1 MKIGSFIVF
10 TVFISFIS
18 CQNNQTIKQVKGG
31 TITIQEFDTPASKI
45 EMSLSEEDSLLYH
58 EVVADY
64 GNYWETTTE
73 TKIKR
78 VAFDRY
84 SETILLYENDKSL
97 PFDKSNPN
105 LVFQWEFNDS
115 NPNLIKGIHGWKEND
130 TIMYWTYDQNKEI
143 MIDEKGLVYKRKLL
157 VKK

>member
-1 MKIGSFIVF
+1 MLIVLC
-10 TVFISFIS
+10 
-18 CQNNQTIKQVKGG
+18 CQNKQNIKQVRGG
-31 TITIQEFDTPASKI
+31 TITIQEYDTPPSEI

-73 TKIKR
+73 TKVKR
-78 VAFDRY
+78 VAFDLY
-84 SETILLYENDKSL
+84 SGAILLYENDKNL
-97 PFDKSNPN
+97 PFDKSNLN

-143 MIDEKGLVYKRKLL
+143 MIDEKGLVYKRK
-157 VKK
+157 KI

>member
-1 MKIGSFIVF
+1 MKFIF
-10 TVFISFIS
+10 FFLMLILLS
-18 CQNNQTIKQVKGG
+18 CQNNQKVKQVKGG
-31 TITIQEFDTPASKI
+31 TITIQEYDTPPSKI
-45 EMSLSEEDSLLYH
+45 EMSLSDEDSLLYH

-73 TKIKR
+73 TKVKR

-84 SETILLYENDKSL
+84 SGAILLYENDKNL

-115 NPNLIKGIHGWKEND
+115 NPNLIKGINGWKEND

-143 MIDEKGLVYKRKLL
+143 MIDEKGLVYKRK
-157 VKK
+157 KI

>member
-1 MKIGSFIVF
+1 MRFSLIIFLVF
-10 TVFISFIS
+10 FS
-18 CQNNQTIKQVKGG
+18 CQNNQNIKQVRGG
-31 TITIQEFDTPASKI
+31 TIMQNTFDTPSIPEVIGLTA
-45 EMSLSEEDSLLYH
+45 EDSLLYY

-64 GNYWETTTE
+64 GNYWETILG

-84 SETILLYENDKSL
+84 SGTILFYENDKGL

-115 NPNLIKGIHGWKEND
+115 NPNLIKGIHGWKEKD
-130 TIMYWTYDQNKEI
+130 TIMCWTYDQNKQI
-143 MIDEKGLVYKRKLL
+143 MLDEKGLVYSRK
-157 VKK
+157 KI

>member
-1 MKIGSFIVF
+1 MLFS
-10 TVFISFIS
+10 IS
-18 CQNNQTIKQVKGG
+18 CQNNQTVKQVKGG
-31 TITIQEFDTPASKI
+31 TITIQEYDPPPSKI

-64 GNYWETTTE
+64 GNYWETISG

-84 SETILLYENDKSL
+84 SGTILLYENDKNTT
-97 PFDKSNPN
+97 FDKSNPN

-115 NPNLIKGIHGWKEND
+115 NPNLIKGLHGWKEKD
-130 TIMYWTYDQNKEI
+130 TIMCWTYDQNKQI
-143 MIDEKGLVYKRKLL
+143 MIDEKGLVYLRK
-157 VKK
+157 KI

>member
-1 MKIGSFIVF
+1 MRIGSYIAF
-10 TVFISFIS
+10 TVFISFLS
-18 CQNNQTIKQVKGG
+18 CQNNQKVKQVKDG
-31 TITIQEFDTPASKI
+31 TITIQEFDTPTTEI

-64 GNYWETTTE
+64 GNYWETTTG

-84 SETILLYENDKSL
+84 SGAILLYENDKNS

-105 LVFQWEFNDS
+105 LVFQWVFNDS
-115 NPNLIKGIHGWKEND
+115 NPNLIKGIHGWKEKD
-130 TIMYWTYDQNKEI
+130 TIMCWTYDQEKQI
-143 MIDEKGLVYKRKLL
+143 MIDEKGLVYYRK
-157 VKK
+157 KI

>member
-1 MKIGSFIVF
+1 MKYTFVLIFLFS
-10 TVFISFIS
+10 IS
-18 CQNNQTIKQVKGG
+18 CQNNQNIKQVRGG
-31 TITIQEFDTPASKI
+31 TITIQEYDTPPSEI

-64 GNYWETTTE
+64 GNYWETISG

-84 SETILLYENDKSL
+84 SGTILLYENDKNTT
-97 PFDKSNPN
+97 FDKSNPN

-115 NPNLIKGIHGWKEND
+115 NPNLIKGLHGWKEKD
-130 TIMYWTYDQNKEI
+130 TIMCWTYDQNKQI
-143 MIDEKGLVYKRKLL
+143 MIDEKGLVYLRK
-157 VKK
+157 KI

>member
-1 MKIGSFIVF
+1 MRFSLIIFLVF
-10 TVFISFIS
+10 FS
-18 CQNNQTIKQVKGG
+18 CQNNQTVKQVKGG
-31 TITIQEFDTPASKI
+31 TITIQEYDTPPTEI
-45 EMSLSEEDSLLYH
+45 EMSLSEEDSLFYH

-64 GNYWETTTE
+64 GNYWETISG

-84 SETILLYENDKSL
+84 SGTILLYENDKNT
-97 PFDKSNPN
+97 PFDKNNPN
-105 LVFQWEFNDS
+105 IVFQWEFNNS

-130 TIMYWTYDQNKEI
+130 TIMCWTYDQNKQI
-143 MIDEKGLVYKRKLL
+143 MIDEKGLIYKRKLL

>member
-1 MKIGSFIVF
+1 MKYTFVLIFLFS
-10 TVFISFIS
+10 IS
-18 CQNNQTIKQVKGG
+18 CQNNQNIKQVRDS
-31 TITIQEFDTPASKI
+31 TITIQKFDTPASEL
-45 EMSLSEEDSLLYH
+45 EMNLSEEDSLLYH

-64 GNYWETTTE
+64 GNYWETTSG

-84 SETILLYENDKSL
+84 SGTILLYENDKNT

-105 LVFQWEFNDS
+105 IVFQWEFNDS

-130 TIMYWTYDQNKEI
+130 TIMCWTYDQNKQI
-143 MIDEKGLVYKRKLL
+143 MIDEKGLIYKRKLL

>member
-1 MKIGSFIVF
+1 MKYTFVLIFLFS
-10 TVFISFIS
+10 IS
-18 CQNNQTIKQVKGG
+18 CQNNQNIKQVKGG
-31 TITIQEFDTPASKI
+31 TITIPEYDTPASEI

-64 GNYWETTTE
+64 GNYWETISG

-84 SETILLYENDKSL
+84 SGTILLYENDKNTT
-97 PFDKSNPN
+97 FDKSNPN

-115 NPNLIKGIHGWKEND
+115 NPNLIKGLHGWKEKD
-130 TIMYWTYDQNKEI
+130 TIMCWTYDQNKQI
-143 MIDEKGLVYKRKLL
+143 MIDEKGLVYLRK
-157 VKK
+157 KI

>member
-1 MKIGSFIVF
+1 MRFSLIIFLVF
-10 TVFISFIS
+10 FS
-18 CQNNQTIKQVKGG
+18 CQNNQKVKQVKGG
-31 TITIQEFDTPASKI
+31 TITIQEYDTPPSKI
-45 EMSLSEEDSLLYH
+45 EMSLSDEDSLLYH

-73 TKIKR
+73 TKVKR

-84 SETILLYENDKSL
+84 SGAILLYENDKNL

-105 LVFQWEFNDS
+105 LVFQWEFKDS

-143 MIDEKGLVYKRKLL
+143 MIDEKGLVYKRK
-157 VKK
+157 KI

>member
-1 MKIGSFIVF
+1 MKFFSFFLILLF
-10 TVFISFIS
+10 LS
-18 CQNNQTIKQVKGG
+18 CQNNQTVKQVKGG
-31 TITIQEFDTPASKI
+31 TITIQEYDTPPSKI
-45 EMSLSEEDSLLYH
+45 EMSLSEEDSLLYY

-64 GNYWETTTE
+64 GNYWETTTG

-78 VAFDRY
+78 AAFDRY
-84 SETILLYENDKSL
+84 LGTILLYENDKNT

-130 TIMYWTYDQNKEI
+130 TIMCWTYDQNKQI
-143 MIDEKGLVYKRKLL
+143 MIDEKGLVYSRK
-157 VKK
+157 KI

>member
-1 MKIGSFIVF
+1 MKFLF
-10 TVFISFIS
+10 FCLMLLLLS
-18 CQNNQTIKQVKGG
+18 CQNNQKVKQVKGG
-31 TITIQEFDTPASKI
+31 TITIQEYDTPPSKI
-45 EMSLSEEDSLLYH
+45 EMSLSDEDSLLYH

-73 TKIKR
+73 TKVKR

-84 SETILLYENDKSL
+84 SGAILLYENDKSL

-115 NPNLIKGIHGWKEND
+115 NPNLIKGIHGWKEKD
-130 TIMYWTYDQNKEI
+130 TLLFWNYNPKTKQIF
-143 MIDEKGLVYKRKLL
+143 DEKGLVYKRK
-157 VKK
+157 KI